1 MAERIIS
8 PGVFTKEV
16 DQSFLAGG
24 IAQIGAAVIGPTVKG
39 PALLNAFTRSAALT
53 AVTNVVWSLLPTAT

>member
-39 PALLNAFTRSAALT
+39 PALIPTQ
-53 AVTNVVWSLLPTAT
+53 VTSFGP